1 MAPTNFLLISTN
13 ENIIKRCQD
22 LSQEAGYSFC
32 HISESRAISN
42 FADIVLLSTE
52 IYKSENDLVSDI
64 KRLKQKTPESFL
76 IVSISPK
83 LNQSIPTTLKKAG
96 ADCIFLDSDLL
107 NSSKLE
113 FVSFQKI
120 KSSHIVI
127 KPSELRA
134 GSSINCFVYHAMPMN
149 QKFLPI
155 LWPNE
160 AITEYRME
168 KFAKVRN
175 LYIQRKDLQI
185 FQNYRGRYEPFSI
198 KNARMQFLSL
208 MTHYYDLI
216 MYFCDHSESSNFKK
230 GAELMHLCQNSA
242 RNLVDTLK
250 FVDNVWPIFHH
261 APIGD
266 YGSVE
271 RSPVIATFSAHLSL
285 QSKMG
290 DPTHTLMAAL
300 LADLGMLFL
309 GPDLAGKIKQ
319 RLDLNLLN
327 RLEADEYKKH
337 PSMSLVA
344 LLSRKIEVPETVRQ
358 IILKTHERVDMNGFP
373 YKPNPES
380 IPLESMLI
388 QYSELSINDRLYGSD
403 RKRNVQKHDSLEN
416 SNIFS
421 IFFLVELQKHLRI
434 SDGGLGFD
442 V

>member
-1 MAPTNFLLISTN
+1 MASTNFLLISTN

-22 LSQEAGYSFC
+22 LSREATYSFC

-52 IYKSENDLVSDI
+52 TYKSENDLVSDI

-83 LNQSIPTTLKKAG
+83 LNLSIPATLKKAG

-113 FVSFQKI
+113 FVSLQKI
-120 KSSHIVI
+120 KSSHIMI
-127 KPSELRA
+127 KPSELRV
-134 GSSINCFVYHAMPMN
+134 GSSINCFVYHAMPIN

-160 AITEYRME
+160 TITEYRME
-168 KFAKVRN
+168 KLAKVRT
-175 LYIQRKDLQI
+175 LYIQRKDLQT
-185 FQNYRGRYEPFSI
+185 FQSYKGRYETFSI
-198 KNARMQFLSL
+198 KNARMQFLLL
-208 MTHYYDLI
+208 MTNYFDLV
-216 MYFCDHSESSNFKK
+216 MYFCDHSENSNFKR
-230 GAELMHLCQNSA
+230 GTELMNLCLNSA
-242 RNLVDTLK
+242 TNLVDTLK
-250 FVDNVWPIFHH
+250 FVDNVWPIFQH
-261 APIGD
+261 APIGE

-271 RSPVIATFSAHLSL
+271 RSPVIATFSANLSL

-290 DPTHTLMAAL
+290 DPIHTMMAAL

-309 GPDLAGKIKQ
+309 GPDLAAKINQ

-344 LLSRKIEVPETVRQ
+344 MLSRKIDVPEAIRQ

-388 QYSELSINDRLYGSD
+388 QYSELSINNRLYGSD
-403 RKRNVQKHDSLEN
+403 RKRPVQKHDSLED

-434 SDGGLGFD
+434 GDGGLGFD